1 MSTTATVPTTT
12 PATVPVVSPDQTARF
27 SDADWSRV
35 ATLVATGLP
44 RGHAL
49 AVVQQQ
55 RDARMSDRPA
65 GRVVSRSDVRARET
79 VVGFD
84 SDGAP
89 IVRAVKVRPHQAYR
103 VVGSTGVGSSAL
115 AVPTTA
121 PDASALR
128 AVEAFRASGRPS
140 ALAVARA
147 ALGA

>member
-1 MSTTATVPTTT
+1 MSATTTVPT
-12 PATVPVVSPDQTARF
+12 VSPDQTARF

-35 ATLVATGLP
+35 AVLVATGLP

-55 RDARMSDRPA
+55 RDARMSARPA

-79 VVGFD
+79 VIGFD

-89 IVRAVKVRPHQAYR
+89 IVRAVKPRAQQAYR

-115 AVPTTA
+115 RVSPAVVA
-121 PDASALR
+121 GAL
-128 AVEAFRASGRPS
+128 ASGRETTMAAARAN
-140 ALAVARA
+140 ALAIARA
-147 ALGA
+147 ALGG

>member
-1 MSTTATVPTTT
+1 MSATTTVPTVTT
-12 PATVPVVSPDQTARF
+12 TVPVVSPDQTARF

-35 ATLVATGLP
+35 AVLVATGLP

-55 RDARMSDRPA
+55 RDARMSARPA

-79 VVGFD
+79 VVGFK
-84 SDGAP
+84 DGAP
-89 IVRAVKVRPHQAYR
+89 IVRAVKPRPHQAYR

-140 ALAVARA
+140 ALAIARA
-147 ALGA
+147 ALGG